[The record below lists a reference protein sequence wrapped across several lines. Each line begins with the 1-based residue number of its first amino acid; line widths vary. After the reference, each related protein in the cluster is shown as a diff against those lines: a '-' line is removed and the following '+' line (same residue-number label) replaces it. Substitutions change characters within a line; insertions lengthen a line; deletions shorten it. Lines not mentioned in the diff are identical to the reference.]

1 MNRLVEEIY
10 AGSSVLGPKAYIPST
25 VKTKMNLLA
34 SFFGQIGM
42 PWENEDFYNFALW
55 VFLNFNGQIQVQY
68 NSFCTRYRVCGQ
80 CFLVCN
86 QNQVLVS
93 RTETKV
99 PFQYRCWS
107 RNFFFLKLKLFYQFF
122 LFNFFNFFQ
131 IFKTIQRI
139 LNYLVLSELFHIW
152 QQIWIL
158 GPFWWKKIPDATGN

>member
-1 MNRLVEEIY
+1 
-10 AGSSVLGPKAYIPST
+10 
-25 VKTKMNLLA
+25 
-34 SFFGQIGM
+34 M

-55 VFLNFNGQIQVQY
+55 VFFNFNGQIQVQY

-107 RNFFFLKLKLFYQFF
+107 RNFFFLRLKLFFQFF

-152 QQIWIL
+152 QQIW
-158 GPFWWKKIPDATGN
+158 FWGLFDGKKYLMLLVTRFSLWFCYLLRYWLKLSANFGVSFGIRHKPK